1 MLISTAHGAFLHAC
15 RDGVTSA
22 PYAAAS
28 ERSHTCCRQHGT
40 RQASLL
46 RGIMVHL
53 LHEHCY
59 SGKPSPA
66 RYRYDRIRETL
77 VHELAHMVFGEH
89 DNNFKE
95 LNSQLLRECSS
106 LDWTRAGT
114 LPRAGDFFEPEP
126 MDVEEAA
133 PPTRTLG

>member
-1 MLISTAHGAFLHAC
+1 MVQI
-15 RDGVTSA
+15 
-22 PYAAAS
+22 
-28 ERSHTCCRQHGT
+28 
-40 RQASLL
+40 L
-46 RGIMVHL
+46 R
-53 LHEHCY
+53 EH
-59 SGKPSPA
+59 SNFRKPSPA

-95 LNSQLLRECSS
+95 LNSQLLRECGA

-114 LPRAGDFFEPEP
+114 LSRAGDFFEPEP

-133 PPTRTLG
+133 PQGHTLG